1 MQDKDTFLNYH
12 QQIEVDDFT
21 NAYFKRIFNILH
33 DYYSNNDMYQLS
45 SMIQYI
51 DSDDLREALIS
62 LDSYVLNE
70 EPFEHELEDYI
81 NILNE
86 NKNEDSLEALNH
98 KLREA
103 TRIGDIELQKYYLQ
117 LIVNKNKS
125 RM

>member
-1 MQDKDTFLNYH
+1 
-12 QQIEVDDFT
+12 
-21 NAYFKRIFNILH
+21 
-33 DYYSNNDMYQLS
+33 
-45 SMIQYI
+45 MIQYI

-62 LDSYVLNE
+62 LDSHVLNE

-86 NKNEDSLEALNH
+86 NKNEDSLEVLNH

>member
-33 DYYSNNDMYQLS
+33 DYYSNNDTYQLS

-62 LDSYVLNE
+62 LDSHVLNE

-86 NKNEDSLEALNH
+86 NKNEDSLEVLNH

>member
-33 DYYSNNDMYQLS
+33 DYYSKNDTYQLS

-86 NKNEDSLEALNH
+86 NKNEDSLEVLNH

>member
-86 NKNEDSLEALNH
+86 NKNEDSLEVLNH

-103 TRIGDIELQKYYLQ
+103 TRIGIL
-117 LIVNKNKS
+117 NFKS
-125 RM
+125 ITCN